1 MKVLLIIDM
10 QKGFMKNYKYRQLN
24 KKISKLINTNI
35 YDKLIFTK
43 FLNDELK
50 NKLFQTKLNWYELRT
65 EEE

>member
-1 MKVLLIIDM
+1 M